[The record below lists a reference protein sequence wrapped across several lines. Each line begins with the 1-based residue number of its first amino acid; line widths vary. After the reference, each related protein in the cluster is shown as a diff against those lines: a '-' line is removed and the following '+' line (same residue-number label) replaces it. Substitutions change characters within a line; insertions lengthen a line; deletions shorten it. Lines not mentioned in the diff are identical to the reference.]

1 MIPKVLHFIWVG
13 DESIRPDNCI
23 ETWIRHHPD
32 WDIKLWGNA
41 SLQEREWD
49 NGAHMQAMAAR
60 ELNGVADMMRWE
72 ILYSEGGIVIDADS
86 ICMQPLDEA
95 LLDCEAF
102 ACWES
107 EIARPGLIAA
117 GYVGACPGNPFI
129 GQIIL
134 DIRAEPSV
142 TNTLAWKSVGPQRLT
157 DSYRRYRYHALRI
170 LPSHYFIPEH
180 FSGVVYDGPGP
191 VYARQMWAS
200 TKKTYAE
207 LHRVRFDVAGR
218 PVDGA
223 QAQPVF
229 APIAAAEAPAPAGGL
244 QEKHHDPYFVQRV
257 QVSSELVG
265 HNRFDVFKTLCAGKR
280 VLHIGCADWPI
291 TDPKTSL
298 HLALEPHCAVLD
310 GFDIQAEA
318 LAALAPHTR
327 GRLYSR
333 FDDITADYDLV
344 LVPEVLEHVPDVAGF
359 LAQLD
364 SLKAPTIVMTVPDAY
379 QCHQRHFGYSE
390 DSGTFSELVH
400 PDHNC
405 WYTPFTFSNV
415 IAKYTPWRM
424 DGMWFF
430 NRISL
435 LAVMSNPA
443 RQGPGTPA

>member
-1 MIPKVLHFIWVG
+1 MIPKILHFIWVG

-23 ETWIRHHPD
+23 DTWVRHHPD
-32 WDIKLWGNA
+32 WEIKLWGNA
-41 SLQEREWD
+41 SLREREWE
-49 NGAHMQAMAAR
+49 NGAHMQKMFSR

-72 ILYSEGGIVIDADS
+72 ILYSDGGIVIDADS
-86 ICMQPLDEA
+86 ICVQPLDEA

-117 GYVGACPGNPFI
+117 GYFGSCAENPFV

-142 TNTLAWKSVGPQRLT
+142 IDTPAWMSVGPQRLT
-157 DSYRRYRYHALRI
+157 DSYRHYKYHALRI

-180 FSGVVYDGPGP
+180 FTGVVYDGPGP
-191 VYARQMWAS
+191 VYARQMWGS
-200 TKKTYAE
+200 TKKNYAD
-207 LHRVRFDVAGR
+207 LHRTQFDASGAV
-218 PVDGA
+218 VNDGA
-223 QAQPVF
+223 AAAPPSPP
-229 APIAAAEAPAPAGGL
+229 APIAPRVPAPAVIPGSAL
-244 QEKHHDPYFVQRV
+244 QESLHDPYFVQRV
-257 QVSSELVG
+257 QVSSGLVG
-265 HNRFDVFKTLCAGKR
+265 SNRVDVFRRLCAGQR

-298 HLALEPHCAVLD
+298 HLMLEPDCAVLD
-310 GFDIQAEA
+310 GFDIHAEA
-318 LAALAPHTR
+318 LEALAPYTK
-327 GRLYSR
+327 GKLFSK
-333 FDDITADYDLV
+333 FEELTGEYDLI

-359 LAQLD
+359 LSQLH

-379 QCHQRHFGYSE
+379 SCHQRHFGYIQ
-390 DSGTFSELVH
+390 DTDTFVEVVH

-415 IAKYTPWRM
+415 IAKYTPWRI

-430 NRISL
+430 NNISL
-435 LAVMSNPA
+435 LAVMNNPEA
-443 RQGPGTPA
+443 